1 VHFFFE
7 VISLF
12 LFDNLN
18 FNAVDHNKL
27 KLIVKLQLLDDEL
40 DEILSEQQG
49 LPEEIHDLEKD
60 VVSITEQLE
69 TRKNQEEENLKIKQR
84 LNEEITAANSKIEK
98 FKDSQT
104 TARNNKEYDALSK
117 QIEYEEQ
124 EIKKAE
130 GQIRTIDENK
140 ERQSEM
146 EDRGRRLM
154 DENRYD
160 ELTDEMM
167 PTDILESQLSDVKEE
182 LSNKK
187 EELNEIIE
195 ETQDEVKQIQE
206 KIARQREVV
215 LNEAKP
221 ILDKYD
227 HLRNGGVQNAI
238 VKLHRHACSGCNTY
252 VPTNRHAF
260 ILQGGF
266 YSCETCG
273 RIVVHERLFEEALTV
288 EA

>member
-1 VHFFFE
+1 M
-7 VISLF
+7 
-12 LFDNLN
+12 
-18 FNAVDHNKL
+18 DHNKL

-49 LPEEIHDLEKD
+49 LPEEIHDLETD
-60 VVSITEQLE
+60 VVSITKQLE
-69 TRKNQEEENLKIKQR
+69 IRKTQEEENLKLKEK
-84 LNEEITAANSKIEK
+84 LFHEIAQANSKIEK

-130 GQIRTIDENK
+130 AQIRTIEENK
-140 ERQSEM
+140 ERQAEQ
-146 EDRGRRLM
+146 EERGRKLM

-160 ELTDEMM
+160 ELTDDMM
-167 PTDILESQLSDVKEE
+167 PTDVLDSQLVDVKQE
-182 LSNKK
+182 LDGKK
-187 EELNEIIE
+187 QELKEIIE
-195 ETQDEVKQIQE
+195 ETQDEVKLIEE
-206 KIARQREVV
+206 KITKQRSVV
-215 LNEAKP
+215 QDQAKP

>member
-1 VHFFFE
+1 
-7 VISLF
+7 
-12 LFDNLN
+12 
-18 FNAVDHNKL
+18 VDHTKL
-27 KLIVKLQLLDDEL
+27 KLVVKLQLLDDEL
-40 DEILSEQQG
+40 DDILSEQQG
-49 LPEEIHDLEKD
+49 LPEEIHDLEAD
-60 VVSITEQLE
+60 VVSITHQLE
-69 TRKNQEEENLKIKQR
+69 LRRTQQEENNKLKKT
-84 LNEEITAANSKIEK
+84 LFEEISTANAKIEK

-104 TARNNKEYDALSK
+104 AARNNKEYDALSK

-130 GQIRTIDENK
+130 AQIRNIEESK
-140 ERQSEM
+140 ERQADLE
-146 EDRGRRLM
+146 ERGRKLM
-154 DENRYD
+154 DENRFD
-160 ELTDEMM
+160 EVTDEMM

-182 LSNKK
+182 LKSKK
-187 EELNEIIE
+187 EELGEIIE
-195 ETQDEVKQIQE
+195 ETQDDVKLIKE
-206 KIARQREVV
+206 KIEKQRAIV
-215 LNEAKP
+215 LDQAKP

-273 RIVVHERLFEEALTV
+273 RIVIHERLFEEALGV

>member
-1 VHFFFE
+1 M
-7 VISLF
+7 
-12 LFDNLN
+12 
-18 FNAVDHNKL
+18 DHNKL

-49 LPEEIHDLEKD
+49 LPEEIHDLETD
-60 VVSITEQLE
+60 VVSITKQLE
-69 TRKNQEEENLKIKQR
+69 IRKTQEEENLKLKEK
-84 LNEEITAANSKIEK
+84 LFHEIAQANSKIEK

-130 GQIRTIDENK
+130 AQIRTIEENK
-140 ERQSEM
+140 ERQAEQ
-146 EDRGRRLM
+146 EERGRKLM

-160 ELTDEMM
+160 ELTDDMM
-167 PTDILESQLSDVKEE
+167 PTDVLDSQLVDVREELESKNLE
-182 LSNKK
+182 LK
-187 EELNEIIE
+187 EIIE
-195 ETQDEVKQIQE
+195 ETQDDVKLIE
-206 KIARQREVV
+206 GKITKQRSVV
-215 LNEAKP
+215 EDQAKP

-273 RIVVHERLFEEALTV
+273 RIVVHERLFDDALTV
-288 EA
+288 EV